1 MSQSSAPK
9 STRRVAVV
17 GGGISGIGS
26 MWGLAHEDCEV
37 HLFESDSRLGG
48 HANTVMFDGCG
59 ISVPVDTGFIAMKE
73 KTYRKQ
79 LSKSSSLR
87 STRPEQREGASFRRI
102 IGRGEFANSC
112 ITIQLSSQLSSRP

>member
-1 MSQSSAPK
+1 MSQPSAPK

-79 LSKSSSLR
+79 PSKSGSLR
-87 STRPEQREGASFRRI
+87 STRPEQREGAIFRRI
-102 IGRGEFANSC
+102 IGIGGFADSSV
-112 ITIQLSSQLSSRP
+112 TI